1 MLIIGM
7 GRVGCGAYDK
17 LGSYFYQKII
27 GIEHN
32 TQRVKQQREAG
43 RNVVYG
49 DATDTD
55 FWSKLKAGSTLELI
69 VLAMPNHRS
78 NIYAAQQIA
87 SSGLASKVVA
97 IAKFASEVDELAAL
111 GVPSFNIYSEAGSS
125 LATHALDALED
136 RARA

>member
-1 MLIIGM
+1 M
-7 GRVGCGAYDK
+7 
-17 LGSYFYQKII
+17 
-27 GIEHN
+27 
-32 TQRVKQQREAG
+32 
-43 RNVVYG
+43 VYG

-87 SSGLASKVVA
+87 SSGLVSKVVA
-97 IAKFASEVDELAAL
+97 IAKFPNEVDVLAAL

-125 LATHALDALED
+125 LARHALDALED
-136 RARA
+136 